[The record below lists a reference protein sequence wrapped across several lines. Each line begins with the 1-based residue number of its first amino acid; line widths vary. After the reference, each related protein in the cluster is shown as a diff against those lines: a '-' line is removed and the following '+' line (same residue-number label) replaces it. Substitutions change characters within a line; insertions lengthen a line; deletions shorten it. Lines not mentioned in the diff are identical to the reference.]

1 MPFPQSPF
9 MTWASRLSPGTEPP
23 EESMTPTDIRI
34 LTAAIELATRR
45 VEELPELPSEEL
57 EESLEGLRDAAM
69 SLAGAVTNY
78 LGA

>member
-1 MPFPQSPF
+1 
-9 MTWASRLSPGTEPP
+9 
-23 EESMTPTDIRI
+23 MTPQEVRI
-34 LTAAIELATRR
+34 LAAAIELATRR

-57 EESLEGLRDAAM
+57 EEALEGLRDAAM